1 MQCKIKY
8 SVVKRCCCI
17 TVDPEMRT
25 SQNVCFLGTFLGTR
39 HKKTIITQ
47 NMTRNIILL
56 IAFIF
61 YQRAVV
67 KQNCYMTL
75 LLNYSNTVPKMQPL
89 QNTPLCGST
98 VQTVTS
104 TTAYETNFILFR
116 KYPSESGTI
125 Q

>member
-1 MQCKIKY
+1 
-8 SVVKRCCCI
+8 
-17 TVDPEMRT
+17 MRT

-67 KQNCYMTL
+67 KQNHYNDTFVEL
-75 LLNYSNTVPKMQPL
+75 FNHRLVMQLL
-89 QNTPLCGST
+89 QNTPLCSSI

-104 TTAYETNFILFR
+104 FTAYETNFIIF
-116 KYPSESGTI
+116 
-125 Q
+125 